1 VTEVVTFGESM
12 AALRGEGPLRL
23 GGTMHLSVAGAESNV
38 AIGLA
43 RLGHSVRWIGRVGY
57 DELGQL
63 VRRTLNAEGVI
74 TSAITDPDRLTG
86 LILFEP
92 RLADVVRVHYYRSG
106 SAGSA
111 ISGADVLDALGSGV
125 QVLHVTG
132 VTAALSEES
141 AKAVHAA
148 TQHAHELGI
157 LVSFDINYRARLW
170 TPETAR
176 QTLRG
181 LIPAI
186 DVVFA
191 SEPELEILAP
201 RPGGDATTV
210 ARQLIAD
217 GVETVVIKR
226 GEQGAKAH
234 TGRQIVTAP
243 ARKVRV
249 IDVIGAGDAF
259 VAGYLSGTLDGLD
272 LTARLDRATAV
283 GAFAVASQGDW
294 EGLPTR
300 DELHLLDAEDAAIR

>member
-1 VTEVVTFGESM
+1 
-12 AALRGEGPLRL
+12 
-23 GGTMHLSVAGAESNV
+23 MHLSVAGAESNV

-43 RLGHSVRWIGRVGY
+43 RLGHSVRWIGRVGN

-63 VRRTLNAEGVI
+63 VRRTLNAEGVT

-92 RLADVVRVHYYRSG
+92 RLVDVVRVHYYRSG
-106 SAGSA
+106 SAGSVVSA
-111 ISGADVLDALGSGV
+111 ADVLDTLVPGV
-125 QVLHVTG
+125 RVLHVTG

-141 AKAVHAA
+141 AEAVHAA
-148 TQHAHELGI
+148 TRHAHELGI
-157 LVSFDINYRARLW
+157 LVSLDINYRARLW

-181 LIPAI
+181 LVPAI
-186 DVVFA
+186 DLVFA
-191 SEPELEILAP
+191 SEPELQILAP
-201 RPGGDATTV
+201 RAGGDATTA

-226 GEQGAKAH
+226 GEQGATAH
-234 TGRQIVTAP
+234 TRHQTVAAD

-259 VAGYLSGTLDGLD
+259 VAGFLSGTLDGLD
-272 LTARLDRATAV
+272 LAARLDRATAL
-283 GAFAVASQGDW
+283 GAFAVACHGDW
-294 EGLPTR
+294 EGLPMR
-300 DELHLLDAEDAAIR
+300 DELHLLDAGDAAIR